1 MRIGIDAKRI
11 FHNATGL
18 GNGNRTLIQMLID
31 HHPEH
36 DYVLF
41 TNGIKINPHIRG
53 NSEVF
58 KYTGAFKGLWRSRG
72 IAKDLIKKQIDLFVG
87 PSNEIPFTLKN
98 IDMPSI
104 VLMHD
109 IIFKRYPNQYPL
121 FDRVVYNFKS
131 KYACKNASH
140 IVAASE
146 TTKQDIIEY
155 YNISPDRISVIYQSC
170 DASYFQNLNRF
181 QIQTVKDKYA
191 LPEKFILNVGSVIE
205 RKNLLNVCKAFLLIP
220 EADRIPVVVIGKGKA
235 YEKQVK
241 DFIRINNLEQWF
253 VFLTNVPNADLPPI
267 YHLAECT
274 IYPSYCEGFGIPV
287 LESMVCGVPVIT
299 SNISSMPEVAGDAAV
314 YFDPYDAKSIADAI
328 MQVHNDPD
336 LRNTMIEK
344 GRRQVKKFTGTDLA
358 DQWNTVFRKVNSE
371 QQRISA

>member
-41 TNGIKINPHIRG
+41 TTGIKINPHIRG
-53 NSEVF
+53 NTEVY
-58 KYTGAFKGLWRSRG
+58 KYNGAFKGLWRSRG
-72 IAKDLIKKQIDLFVG
+72 IAKDLLKKQIDFFIG
-87 PSNEIPFTLKN
+87 PSNEIPFTLNN

-121 FDRVVYNFKS
+121 FDRIVYDIKS
-131 KYACKNASH
+131 GYACNNATH

-146 TTKQDIIEY
+146 ATKQDIVEY
-155 YNISPDRISVIYQSC
+155 YNISPDKISVIYQSC
-170 DASYFQNLNRF
+170 DASYFQSLNRY
-181 QIQTVKDKYA
+181 QKQTVKDKYA

-205 RKNLLNVCKAFLLIP
+205 RKNLLNVCKSYLHIP
-220 EADRIPVVVIGKGKA
+220 EADRITLVVIGKGKE

-253 VFLTNVPNADLPPI
+253 LFLPNVPNIDLPPI
-267 YHLAECT
+267 YHLAEFT

-299 SNISSMPEVAGDAAV
+299 SNISSMPEVAGDAAI
-314 YFDPYDAKSIADAI
+314 YIDPYDAKNIAAAI
-328 MQVHNDPD
+328 MRVHNNPD
-336 LRNTMIEK
+336 LRNKMIEK
-344 GRRQVKKFTGTDLA
+344 GNVQIKKFAGTDLSE
-358 DQWNTVFRKVNSE
+358 QWNRVFRKVNSE